1 MSHLSP
7 THHEINKCVSP
18 HETYIRVEPSKFP
31 RFKFKP
37 KQVNYSSQFKQRYL
51 PLDFSEVVYEE
62 DELSSDNEQTAPTI
76 LLHTL
81 TGIQPRSGRTM
92 HVLVTVNGA
101 KLMALLDSGSTHNFI
116 DTESTRRA
124 GV

>member
-1 MSHLSP
+1 
-7 THHEINKCVSP
+7 V
-18 HETYIRVEPSKFP
+18 FP
-31 RFKFKP
+31 GFKFKP
-37 KQVNYSSQFKQRYL
+37 KQVNYSSQFKQRYC

-81 TGIQPRSGRTM
+81 TGIQPRSGHTM
-92 HVLVTVNGA
+92 HILVTVNGA
-101 KLMALLDSGSTHNFI
+101 QLMALLDSGSTHNFI
-116 DTESTRRA
+116 DTKSTRRA